1 MGHKVIFI
9 LAIILTLALSTLAQ
23 AEAEMLQTLPEI
35 CAVASHARS
44 NCGYPGIT
52 REKCQNKGCCFDDK
66 IPGVPW
72 CFYPAVVDEVP
83 LKEECNS

>member
-23 AEAEMLQTLPEI
+23 AEAEI